1 MKKMNEQNLEPN
13 EKENLVK
20 IINHYITSQTSAALS
35 KLLYE
40 PIKYNVLILEKEFFN
55 LKTINLAPDEIK
67 MCAVRLNG
75 TGDTHIEICYAI
87 KMQYAQMIA
96 SKLLGQEVTNE
107 IDEMGT
113 SAIQEVA
120 NIMTGSFFNAMSNET
135 GFRVELST
143 PDYLQGDIESL
154 VRSSAKNVM
163 HLTESAVI
171 TDAELIGEKSGIR
184 IHMLIMQ
191 NINNARKL
199 LVNHIEKSKSS
210 EFSTI
215 ANSKSELSGL
225 KEISVTSYAIGA
237 ENSELDALVDD
248 LIEKN
253 KE

>member
-1 MKKMNEQNLEPN
+1 MNEQNLEPN
-13 EKENLVK
+13 EIENLIKV
-20 IINHYITSQTSAALS
+20 INHYIASQTSAALS
-35 KLLYE
+35 KLLSE
-40 PIKYNVLILEKEFFN
+40 PIKYNVMILEKEFFN

-87 KMQYAQMIA
+87 KMKDAKLIA
-96 SKLLGQEVTNE
+96 GILLGQEVVNE

-143 PDYLQGDIESL
+143 PDYLQGNIETL
-154 VRSSAKNVM
+154 VKNSAKNVM

-171 TDAELIGEKSGIR
+171 TDAELTGEKTGIR
-184 IHMLIMQ
+184 IHMIIMQ
-191 NINNARKL
+191 NISNARKL

-215 ANSKSELSGL
+215 SNTKSELVGI
-225 KEISVTSYAIGA
+225 KEISVTSYAIGS
-237 ENSELDALVDD
+237 ENAELDALVEE
-248 LIEKN
+248 IKEKD
-253 KE
+253 KV